1 MIEKMPANIPKMP
14 SLMLGMPP
22 KSWLVQLVSYH
33 PTMPRQVQVLSLL
46 RAFSQAFLWAFE
58 GHFAGTF
65 SANFSD
71 VKKRLNRFNFCDKKV
86 KKRRRRKKVK
96 RAITTRTSLVH

>member
-1 MIEKMPANIPKMP
+1 MPFNIPTKMIVKMPSKMPAKTP

-22 KSWLVQLVSYH
+22 KTWLVQLVSYH

-46 RAFSQAFLWAFE
+46 RAFSRAFLWAFE
-58 GHFAGTF
+58 GHFVGILVSTF

-71 VKKRLNRFNFCDKKV
+71 VK
-86 KKRRRRKKVK
+86 
-96 RAITTRTSLVH
+96 SG

>member
-14 SLMLGMPP
+14 SKMPSIMLGMPP

-65 SANFSD
+65 STNLSD
-71 VKKRLNRFNFCDKKV
+71 VKKRLNRFNFCDKKS
-86 KKRRRRKKVK
+86 KKKKK
-96 RAITTRTSLVH
+96 KEKKKS